1 MPSVALT
8 HELSFTSTTVGQ
20 QLVFPLLLRG
30 NGPRITADWLQWAA
44 FSLDPPGKHP
54 AATVRPL
61 SQADTR
67 RTGGP
72 KVSKLTTA
80 VRSVFLLPRY
90 DALLFCYLFSPLVWY
105 LAVTRLFKL
114 IDSQIKSIINET
126 NKSADDRSNK

>member
-54 AATVRPL
+54 AGEGEAAL
-61 SQADTR
+61 
-67 RTGGP
+67 TGGHMSHGRP
-72 KVSKLTTA
+72 KGLQTNN
-80 VRSVFLLPRY
+80 RGPLGVFLFPEVRCSSLL
-90 DALLFCYLFSPLVWY
+90 LLFIFTISVVFSNDAALP
-105 LAVTRLFKL
+105 
-114 IDSQIKSIINET
+114 
-126 NKSADDRSNK
+126 AD